1 MPTLFPTDLRRRCRV
16 TTIEIVAVGI
26 IVILAMW
33 TTVAASITTAR
44 EAAMDRTRSEGRNL
58 AAAFADELTQILGG
72 VAGAMEIVAHR
83 MRTAH
88 GTLDIHAWA
97 REIPLLSNATIQAAI
112 IGPDGRLLSTTLDA
126 APEPIDLSDREHFRI
141 HLDGRFQGIF
151 IGKPVTGRVSHQTTI
166 NVTRRVDAEDGTFL
180 GVIVFALSPANLTT
194 LNTSIDL
201 GPRGSIALIG
211 LDDIVRARFTRED
224 PNGLAGIGQRVG
236 HPWAAAIPANGE
248 GTFIKESV
256 IDHITRFFSYRRV
269 GDYPLVVTVGSD
281 LREALASSR
290 EHERVIAAIAGLATF
305 LLAGLAAYLIREI
318 RQRTSHEIAL
328 ADERDKLQA
337 ASDRLKAD
345 IALRK
350 EVEQKLREM
359 EATLRDAVD
368 SISEGFV
375 IYDRDDCFVMCNE
388 PYRRLYPKAARL
400 MVPGTPFEELLWAG
414 LDTGWYADAV
424 GCEPEWLASR
434 MNTFNRPSGVIEQPL
449 ADGRYVMI
457 SMRRMQNGGIA
468 GLHIDITHMKLTEG
482 QLRQNRDNLDR
493 AQRLAKIGSFER
505 DLRTGEVTGSEEFYR
520 IFGFDPQMP
529 APTKH
534 EFLPHI
540 HPDDRAAYEAS
551 MAASDQGLQASPLT
565 YRFRS
570 HDGSIKWIYTEIE
583 TIFDDGGN
591 PVRRIGTIRD
601 VTETREA
608 EERQRELERQ
618 LLHSQKLD
626 ALGTLAGGIA
636 HDLNNTL
643 MPILALSQLLMQQMP
658 EGSSEREDLETVVQA
673 SRHGRD
679 LVQRILAFSRD
690 QKAAKTRV
698 DLAASIRQA
707 LQMLRPT
714 IPATVLIR
722 QEIEDVPSILADA
735 GQLQQI
741 IVNLV
746 TNARQAIGNDLGTVT
761 IGVSP
766 ASTRSKHRRSGDFVR
781 LRVADTGCGM
791 DAETKDRIFE
801 PFFTTKDVGEG
812 TGLGLSVVHGIIADH
827 GGRIEVE
834 SQPGKG
840 TEFTILLPAAEFE
853 TSVDGAA
860 VDGAAAA

>member
-1 MPTLFPTDLRRRCRV
+1 
-16 TTIEIVAVGI
+16 
-26 IVILAMW
+26 
-33 TTVAASITTAR
+33 
-44 EAAMDRTRSEGRNL
+44 MDRARSEGRNL
-58 AAAFADELTQILGG
+58 AAAFADELTHILGG
-72 VAGAMEIVAHR
+72 VAGAMEIVAQR

-88 GTLDIHAWA
+88 GTFDIHAWA
-97 REIPLLSNATIQAAI
+97 REVPLLSNATIQAGI
-112 IGPDGRLLSTTLDA
+112 IGPDGRLVSTTLDP

-151 IGKPVTGRVSHQTTI
+151 IGKPVTGRVSHQITI
-166 NVTRRVDAEDGTFL
+166 NVTRRVDAEDGSFL
-180 GVIVFALSPANLTT
+180 GVVMFALSPANLTT

-201 GPRGSIALIG
+201 GPHGSIALIG

-269 GDYPLVVTVGSD
+269 GNYPLVVTVGSD
-281 LREALASSR
+281 LREALAASR
-290 EHERVIAAIAGLATF
+290 EHARVIAAVAGLATF

-318 RQRTSHEIAL
+318 RHRTSHEIAL

-337 ASDRLKAD
+337 ASDHLKAD
-345 IALRK
+345 IGLRK
-350 EVEQKLREM
+350 EVEQKLREIQ
-359 EATLRDAVD
+359 AILRDAVD

-375 IYDRDDCFVMCNE
+375 IYDHDNCFVMCNE

-400 MVPGTPFEELLWAG
+400 MAPGTPFEEILWAG
-414 LDTGWYADAV
+414 LDAGWYADAV

-457 SMRRMQNGGIA
+457 AMCRMQNGGIA
-468 GLHIDITHMKLTEG
+468 GLHIDITQMKATED
-482 QLRQNRDNLDR
+482 QLRQSRDNLNR
-493 AQRLAKIGSFER
+493 AQLLAKIGSFNR
-505 DLRTGEVTGSEEFYR
+505 DFRTGEVIGSEEFYR

-529 APTKH
+529 APTKE
-534 EFLPHI
+534 EFLPRI
-540 HPDDRAAYEAS
+540 HPDDRAGYEAS
-551 MAASDQGLQASPLT
+551 MTASEQGLQASPLT
-565 YRFRS
+565 YRFRC
-570 HDGSIKWIYTEIE
+570 HDGSTKWIYTEIE
-583 TIFDDGGN
+583 TIFDDEGS

-601 VTETREA
+601 VTEAREA

-618 LLHSQKLD
+618 LLHSQKLE

-658 EGSSEREDLETVVQA
+658 EGTSEREDLEIVVQA

-679 LVQRILAFSRD
+679 LVQRILGFSRD

-698 DLAASIRQA
+698 DLAAIIRQA

-714 IPATVLIR
+714 IPATVLINE
-722 QEIEDVPSILADA
+722 EIESVPLVLADA

-746 TNARQAIGNDLGTVT
+746 TNARQAIGNDLGTIT
-761 IGVSP
+761 IGVWP
-766 ASTRSKHRRSGDFVR
+766 ASRRPNRNQGGDFVR

-812 TGLGLSVVHGIIADH
+812 TGLGLSVVHGIVADH
-827 GGRIEVE
+827 GGRIEVK
-834 SQPGKG
+834 SQPGEG
-840 TEFTILLPAAEFE
+840 TEFTILLPAAQFAA
-853 TSVDGAA
+853 SVDR
-860 VDGAAAA
+860 AAAA

>member
-1 MPTLFPTDLRRRCRV
+1 MATLFPTDPRRRCRA
-16 TTIEIVAVGI
+16 TTTEIVAVGI

-72 VAGAMEIVAHR
+72 VAGAMEVVAQR
-83 MRTAH
+83 MRTAC
-88 GTLDIHAWA
+88 GAFDIHAWA
-97 REIPLLSNATIQAAI
+97 REIPLLSNATIQAGI
-112 IGPDGRLLSTTLDA
+112 IGPDGRLVSTTLDT
-126 APEPIDLSDREHFRI
+126 APEPIELSDREHFRV
-141 HLDGRFQGIF
+141 HLNGRFQGIF
-151 IGKPVTGRVSHQTTI
+151 IGKPVTGRVSHQITI

-180 GVIVFALSPANLTT
+180 GVIMFALSPANLTT

-224 PNGLAGIGQRVG
+224 PSGLAGIGQRVG

-256 IDHITRFFSYRRV
+256 IDHITRLFSYRRV
-269 GDYPLVVTVGSD
+269 ADYPLVVTVGSD
-281 LREALASSR
+281 LAEALASSR
-290 EHERVIAAIAGLATF
+290 EHAKVIGAIAGLATI
-305 LLAGLAAYLIREI
+305 LLTGLAAYLIREI
-318 RQRTSHEIAL
+318 RHRTSHEIAL
-328 ADERDKLQA
+328 ADERDKLHA

-350 EVEQKLREM
+350 KIEQKLREIQ
-359 EATLRDAVD
+359 ATLRDAVD

-375 IYDRDDCFVMCNE
+375 IYDCDDCFVMCNE

-400 MVPGTPFEELLWAG
+400 MVPGTPFEEILWAG
-414 LDTGWYADAV
+414 LDAGWYADAA

-434 MNTFNRPSGVIEQPL
+434 MNTFNRPAGVIEQPL

-457 SMRRMQNGGIA
+457 SLRRMQNGGIA
-468 GLHIDITHMKLTEG
+468 ALHIDITQMKVAEE
-482 QLRQNRDNLDR
+482 QLRQSRDNLNR
-493 AQRLAKIGSFER
+493 AQRLAKIGSFNR
-505 DLRTGEVTGSEEFYR
+505 DFRTGEVSGSEEFYR
-520 IFGFDPQMP
+520 IFGFDPRIP
-529 APTKH
+529 APTKE
-534 EFLPHI
+534 EFLPLI
-540 HPDDRAAYEAS
+540 HPDDRAGYEAS
-551 MAASDQGLQASPLT
+551 MTASEQGLQASPLT
-565 YRFRS
+565 YRFRC

-583 TIFDDGGN
+583 TILDDDGN

-601 VTETREA
+601 VTEARTA

-636 HDLNNTL
+636 HDLNNIL

-673 SRHGRD
+673 SSHGRD

-690 QKAAKTRV
+690 QEAEKTKV
-698 DLAASIRQA
+698 DLAATTRQA
-707 LQMLRPT
+707 LRMLRPT
-714 IPATVLIR
+714 IPATVLIEE
-722 QEIEDVPSILADA
+722 EIEEVPLILADA
-735 GQLQQI
+735 GQLQQV

-746 TNARQAIGNDLGTVT
+746 TNARQAIGNAPGTVT
-761 IGVSP
+761 VGVSP
-766 ASTRSKHRRSGDFVR
+766 ASRRSNRRRGGGFVR

-801 PFFTTKDVGEG
+801 PFFTTKDVGDG
-812 TGLGLSVVHGIIADH
+812 TGLGLSVVHGIVADH
-827 GGRIEVE
+827 GGRIEVK
-834 SQPGKG
+834 SQPGEG

-853 TSVDGAA
+853 AA